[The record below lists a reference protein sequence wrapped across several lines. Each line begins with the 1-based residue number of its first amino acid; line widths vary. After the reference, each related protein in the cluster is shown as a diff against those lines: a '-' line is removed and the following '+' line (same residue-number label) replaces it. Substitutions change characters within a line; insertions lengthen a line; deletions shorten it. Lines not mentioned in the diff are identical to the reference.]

1 VLWLGTGNNLE
12 CAPEN
17 VSPLV
22 CYNFDTCQPMLM
34 TFGRNITEKVEYQ
47 TVDFFSLHLTNVSVL
62 PGKTWKGEN
71 RMFQSNA
78 LLLLCQSSASCF
90 LISSVLLTWNSIFFT
105 NGLITLHLRCSRGEM
120 YIGHLRLCVCVSC
133 VSVPRRMPTLLH
145 WPGCNFGEW

>member
-1 VLWLGTGNNLE
+1 VLSLGKGNNLE

-34 TFGRNITEKVEYQ
+34 TFGRNVTEKVEYQ

-90 LISSVLLTWNSIFFT
+90 LISSVLLTWNSIFFHQRT
-105 NGLITLHLRCSRGEM
+105 H
-120 YIGHLRLCVCVSC
+120 YIAPEVQPRRNVYWSLTSVCVCVVC
-133 VSVPRRMPTLLH
+133 VCPSPHAHTTALTRM
-145 WPGCNFGEW
+145 